1 MNTTHTPKS
10 SRRWWK
16 IAAWVMGGTLTLF
29 LLTLAGAACWLW
41 SWQWHSGLNFH
52 ESWTAEERAALT
64 QFERYLHTQ
73 LAEDM
78 GLIYDAAKLTLDRSA
93 VAAEDALDESEE
105 DEDEVV
111 EDEEDEDWD
120 TESPEPSGICT
131 RLTTAVLMKLQI
143 APVDAALHE
152 IAATGKGEP
161 AKQVSTPVGEHVTP
175 ALLAAQIGDLPALKA
190 LIAHGADPNVIMT
203 LDGQEMESILAPLL
217 NGVFI
222 NSRTLPWEQRRDML
236 DFLHSHGADL
246 NRSQKTVPHSLGIA
260 LMAREEPQAWLWAL
274 DHGKKV
280 SADEFGD
287 MLEDPAA
294 MPLVE
299 RVLAEKLVDVN
310 DTTGKQTPLQALAA
324 GMYRVTVEALDTG
337 RYEERLNLL
346 LAAGADPN
354 LTTQTTRRK
363 PLEILLSRTDF
374 ERSDGMPE
382 NSCCIEGPDI
392 RTRWQMMCDKLRSA
406 GATPPTISDKDD
418 DEYEIDEEDV
428 TEEDDEEYELEEE
441 MDAENEEDT
450 VDDDLSE
457 V

>member
-1 MNTTHTPKS
+1 
-10 SRRWWK
+10 
-16 IAAWVMGGTLTLF
+16 MGSTFTLF

-41 SWQWHSGLNFH
+41 SWQWHSGLSFH

-78 GLIYDAAKLTLDRSA
+78 GLIYDAAKLTLDKSA

-105 DEDEVV
+105 DEEEVA

-131 RLTTAVLMKLQI
+131 RLTAAVLMKLQI
-143 APVDAALHE
+143 APVDTALHE
-152 IAATGKGEP
+152 VAASGKGDP
-161 AKQVSTPVGEHVTP
+161 AKQVSTPAGEHVTP
-175 ALLAAQIGDLPALKA
+175 ALLAAQIGDLAALKA

-203 LDGQEMESILAPLL
+203 HNGQEMETILAPLL
-217 NGVFI
+217 NGMFI
-222 NSRTLPWEQRRDML
+222 NNRTLPWEQCREAL
-236 DFLHSHGADL
+236 DFLHRHGADL
-246 NRSQKTVPHSLGIA
+246 NRSKKIVPLSLRIV
-260 LMAREEPQAWLWAL
+260 LMASGEPQAWLWAL
-274 DHGKKV
+274 DHGKTV

-287 MLEDPAA
+287 MLEEPAA

-310 DTTGKQTPLQALAA
+310 DTSGEQTPLQALANI
-324 GMYRVTVEALDTG
+324 MSYVDIETLDFG
-337 RYEERLNLL
+337 RYAERLDLL

-354 LTTQTTRRK
+354 LTTQATRRK
-363 PLEILLSRTDF
+363 PLDMLKSRTNF

-392 RTRWQMMCDKLRSA
+392 RTRWQMICDKLRAA
-406 GATPPTISDKDD
+406 GATSAPHPSTQTVGADDD
-418 DEYEIDEEDV
+418 DEALYDNDTETEEEIDD
-428 TEEDDEEYELEEE
+428 
-441 MDAENEEDT
+441 
-450 VDDDLSE
+450 
-457 V
+457 